1 MAPEY
6 MMKGQLSKKADILA
20 FGVCTRNHYKEREYR
35 FITKV
40 GIKATFFICK
50 LIKWLF
56 IRASISFC
64 WSHIEQYVLVLE
76 HQVTSF
82 GAVSR

>member
-35 FITKV
+35 FITKI
-40 GIKATFFICK
+40 GIKATFFYLQAYKMAI
-50 LIKWLF
+50 
-56 IRASISFC
+56 
-64 WSHIEQYVLVLE
+64 Y
-76 HQVTSF
+76 
-82 GAVSR
+82 